1 MNNLKTYQTPF
12 IFLAEQP
19 KNSTKSCG
27 LAWIDD
33 SLHLHGNNYYI
44 YTCHSCQKK
53 QVKKGIPAKEV
64 LNWGG
69 NHE

>member
-1 MNNLKTYQTPF
+1 MNKF
-12 IFLAEQP
+12 RFLAQQS
-19 KNSTKSCG
+19 N

-44 YTCHSCQKK
+44 YTCHACQTK
-53 QVKKGIPAKEV
+53 QIKKGIPAKEA